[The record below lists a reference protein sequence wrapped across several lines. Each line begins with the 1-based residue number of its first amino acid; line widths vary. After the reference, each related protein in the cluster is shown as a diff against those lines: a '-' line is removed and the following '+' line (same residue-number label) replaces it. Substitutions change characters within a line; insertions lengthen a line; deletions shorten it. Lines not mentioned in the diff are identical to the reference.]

1 MRFAILGAG
10 GVGGYY
16 AGMLAAAGLDVRVL
30 ARGEN
35 LRAVVA
41 SGVRIETPDGAFH
54 ATVAATDDATALGHV
69 DVALITVKSF
79 ALEAVAAPAARLAGG
94 GAVVLPLL
102 NGVDAGHRLAAAG
115 VPQDRLLEGLTYI
128 SAQRIAPGV
137 IRRTS
142 PFHRVIVGASA
153 GDAGKRVDDIVA
165 AFAAAGCETSASADI
180 QLELWRKF
188 IFIAAMAAAC
198 GLARTSIGPVRD
210 APLGALLL
218 DRAVG
223 EVAAVA
229 RAQGITLPAG
239 EEDRVRAHIDR
250 LPAAMKPSFL
260 LDLQAGGPTE
270 LDALSGTVVRLARA
284 AGVSAPVHETALAA
298 FSAAG

>member
-1 MRFAILGAG
+1 MRFTIIGAG

-16 AGMLAAAGLDVRVL
+16 GALLAAAGHEVRVL

-35 LRAVVA
+35 LRVITE
-41 SGVRIETPDGAFH
+41 SGLRVETPDGAFR
-54 ATVAATDDATALGHV
+54 ATVSATDDAAALGPA
-69 DVALITVKSF
+69 DIAIVAVKSF
-79 ALEAVAAPAARLAGG
+79 ALHEVAAAAARLASD

-102 NGVDAGHRLAAAG
+102 NGVDAGQRLAAAG
-115 VPQDRLLEGLTYI
+115 VPRERLLDGLTYI

-153 GDAGKRVDDIVA
+153 GDAGKHVDDIVA
-165 AFAAAGCETSASADI
+165 AFAAAGCEASATTEI

-198 GLARTSIGPVRD
+198 GLARSSIGPVRD

-218 DRAVG
+218 DRAVA

-239 EEDRVRAHIDR
+239 EEHRVRSQIDR

-260 LDLQAGGPTE
+260 LDLQSGGPTE
-270 LDALSGTVVRLARA
+270 LDALSGTVVRLARV
-284 AGVSAPVHETALAA
+284 AGLSTPVHDTALAA
-298 FSAAG
+298 FSTAA